1 MGSIPLGAG
10 SEGCANDNNPKII
23 REVNNSVGS
32 KSLLLVDD
40 SPEDVQL
47 VLHALRTVV
56 PREDVTI
63 CNSGEDALG
72 HLGIRDMHALRG
84 TRVLPRLVVLD
95 LNLPR
100 VTGLDV
106 LRDIRAKAETRL
118 LPVAILSASVEQR
131 DIRAAMQAGAN
142 TYVRKSLDYAK
153 LQESMLLLAHYWLEL
168 NIQPYA

>member
-1 MGSIPLGAG
+1 MPNPGSAG
-10 SEGCANDNNPKII
+10 IWKNDSPRII
-23 REVNNSVGS
+23 REINKLVSS
-32 KSLLLVDD
+32 KALLLVND

-47 VLHALRTVV
+47 ILHALRSVV
-56 PREDVTI
+56 SREQVNI

-72 HLGIRDMHALRG
+72 YLGIRGSDAVRD
-84 TRVLPRLVVLD
+84 TRILPRVVLLD

-100 VTGLDV
+100 VSGLDV
-106 LRDIRAKAETRL
+106 LREMRANAETRL

-142 TYVRKSLDYAK
+142 TYIRKSLDYAK
-153 LQESMLLLAHYWLEL
+153 LQESMLLLARYWLDL